1 MSDIYAKQLYGLG
14 KKILRTP
21 LLPINFSFCRL
32 RPNLKFWGAKKRI
45 QNLQS
50 LLTSIISLARCNEDN
65 GYKRTLFVRTW
76 FSNSG
81 HQNLSIALLTV
92 SSFFNDSII
101 FMENVNPIRLSSY
114 SQFVSVKWKK
124 RNTSCNQCLL
134 SVTNELSSN
143 LNNKFRC
150 SLVKN
155 INLKL

>member
-76 FSNSG
+76 FSISG
-81 HQNLSIALLTV
+81 HQNLSIVLLTV
-92 SSFFNDSII
+92 SSFLNGAII
-101 FMENVNPIRLSSY
+101 FMENVNPIHLFSY